1 VPPRFDGDPYEEI
14 LRRIIS
20 LCTEIDYAIKGREE
34 YEDLIRANKVHY
46 AQYNHAIRGTC
57 PNFQA
62 ISFTTSKSKKSSGMQ
77 IPVML
82 PEDED
87 AGMQNEVIY
96 LEQVRRTIAEY
107 VLPFLLGRNSHWILL
122 CRKITWHLPGHTP
135 YEVILKY
142 IKDATSNWKVP
153 TEDCMESVI
162 KTTRDYVGNLVH
174 KRFNQFKMLEDFLAC
189 VLISPRSLFAFKSSS
204 RYLQRLHRKDL

>member
-57 PNFQA
+57 PNFRA
-62 ISFTTSKSKKSSGMQ
+62 ISFTTSKSSEM
-77 IPVML
+77 PVPVPVPSWPL
-82 PEDED
+82 EDED
-87 AGMQNEVIY
+87 AGMQNKVIY

-107 VLPFLLGRNSHWILL
+107 VLLYFPWDE
-122 CRKITWHLPGHTP
+122 ITL
-135 YEVILKY
+135 
-142 IKDATSNWKVP
+142 NF
-153 TEDCMESVI
+153 SV
-162 KTTRDYVGNLVH
+162 
-174 KRFNQFKMLEDFLAC
+174 
-189 VLISPRSLFAFKSSS
+189 
-204 RYLQRLHRKDL
+204 